1 MPAKT
6 YSNYLVGGVLFVLLF
21 ILLAGLIFLP
31 NRFITSTTTYA
42 SGDRVSQ
49 LNAQID
55 QLSRVSQRSGL
66 MRKQTTTPDTLKNI
80 IFQRKTLLLDQA
92 RRDPQAFLNNTLSPS
107 VRSRL
112 LSDVKPL
119 LEKETIIR
127 GVIKI
132 VHIDYADKKRS
143 GQLYTIQ
150 SNSSSYTL
158 RSAKIKFADFARKQ
172 VTVKGFMLGNEMVV
186 QDVQALAAAPV
197 SPATPIGDQKTIV
210 MLVNFT
216 TKQQEPVTTNQVRG
230 IVFSN
235 PSSVNAFY
243 KENSFNQTSFSGDV
257 VGWYTLADD
266 GASCEDSYISWAD
279 QADARATAQG
289 INLSTYQRKVYAM
302 LVPRD
307 CPWGGLADLAI
318 SPSRAWILAEAYLL
332 DKPIYAHELGHNL
345 GMNHAA
351 SRDCKPYQISN
362 TCLDTEYGDLYDV
375 MSAANLYHVNGPHKV
390 QMGWVPETRVQTVT
404 QNGTYIISSLE
415 TNRNTI
421 QVLRVMSPGTS
432 RVYYVEFR
440 QSYGYDE
447 LIPSEATRGILI
459 HLWMGQL
466 YESTKLID
474 TTPGSPQGFQ
484 DASLQD
490 GFDFSDPE
498 NHITIKQISHTITT
512 ATIQVTIIPLSISPT
527 PTITPTPACQV
538 KCDVNGD
545 GVENLTDG
553 PFATS
558 CWGKKGNLGN
568 CVNADIDCN
577 GQVNVVDIQK
587 FTFTCPQIFIQPTA
601 VAFPSPTVA
610 PTKTP

>member
-1 MPAKT
+1 M
-6 YSNYLVGGVLFVLLF
+6 G
-21 ILLAGLIFLP
+21 
-31 NRFITSTTTYA
+31 
-42 SGDRVSQ
+42 Q
-49 LNAQID
+49 LNAKID
-55 QLSRVSQRSGL
+55 QLSSFSQRSGR
-66 MRKQTTTPDTLKNI
+66 MQRQTTTSDTLKSI

-92 RRDPQAFLNNTLSPS
+92 RHDPRAFLSNTLSSS

-112 LSDVKPL
+112 LSDVQPL
-119 LEKETIIR
+119 LEKKTTIK
-127 GVIKI
+127 GVIKV

-143 GQLYTIQ
+143 GSLYTLQ
-150 SNSSSYTL
+150 VGSTTYTL
-158 RSAKIKFADFARKQ
+158 QSGTVSFSSFARKQ
-172 VTVKGFMLGNEMVV
+172 VNVKGYTLGNVMVA
-186 QDVQALAAAPV
+186 QEVQAIAAAPV
-197 SPATPIGDQKTIV
+197 SPNGPIGDQKTIV
-210 MLVNFT
+210 MLVNFM
-216 TKQQEPVTTNQVRG
+216 TKQQEPVTTNQVKG

-257 VGWYTLADD
+257 VGWYTIPDD

-307 CPWGGLADLAI
+307 CPWGGLADLAV

-390 QMGWVPETRVQTVT
+390 QMGWVPETRVHTVT
-404 QNGTYIISSLE
+404 QNGTYVISSLE
-415 TNRNTI
+415 TNRNTT

-432 RVYYVEFR
+432 RIYYVEFR

-447 LIPSEATRGILI
+447 LIPSEATRGVLI

-466 YESTKLID
+466 YESTKLMD
-474 TTPGSPQGFQ
+474 MTPGSPQGFQ

-490 GFDFSDPE
+490 GFDFNDGE
-498 NHITIKQISHTITT
+498 NKINIKQISHTPTT
-512 ATIQVTIIPLSISPT
+512 ATIQVTILPLSISPT
-527 PTITPTPACQV
+527 PTITPTPSCQV
-538 KCDVNGD
+538 RCDVNND
-545 GVENLTDG
+545 GTVNLADG
-553 PFATS
+553 PFAAA
-558 CWGKKGNLGN
+558 CWGTKGNLGS
-568 CVNADIDCN
+568 CINADADCN
-577 GQVNVVDIQK
+577 GAINVADIQK
-587 FTFTCPQIFIQPTA
+587 LTSTCPQIFVQPTA
-601 VAFPSPTVA
+601 VAFPSVTVL
-610 PTKTP
+610 PTKTPTPFPSRR